1 MLAEYMQKNTKA
13 TYACMVG
20 KLRWH
25 CKRPLEQ
32 HFNVKKRAWYG
43 RQMKYILMNNNA

>member
-1 MLAEYMQKNTKA
+1 MKDTEYVQKNTKA

-25 CKRPLEQ
+25 CTRLLEQ
-32 HFNVKKRAWYG
+32 HFNVKKHGMVDR
-43 RQMKYILMNNNA
+43 